1 MSSALEL
8 GFVIAPGVTQLD
20 FTGAMQ
26 VLNPLPGARKHLVAA
41 TLDPVPT
48 DCGFAVVPTTAFAD
62 CPKLDLVLVPGGSGR
77 YIAQAVAD
85 DALLD
90 FLAKAA
96 GEARYVTSV
105 CTGALILGAAGLLKG
120 RRATT
125 HWAYHD
131 ELARVG
137 AIPVEARVVRDGNL
151 FTAGGVTAGVD
162 FGLVIAAELA
172 GETTARTLQLINEY
186 DPDPPF
192 DGGRPERAS
201 PEMLAVIEKRM
212 AGVRE
217 PMREALDRALARRAP

>member
-1 MSSALEL
+1 MSDTFEL

-26 VLNPLPGARKHLVAA
+26 ILNPLPRARKHLVAA
-41 TLDPVPT
+41 SLDPVPT
-48 DCGFAVVPTTAFAD
+48 DCGFAVVPTTTFAD
-62 CPKLDLVLVPGGSGR
+62 CPPLDLVLVPGGSGR
-77 YIAQAVAD
+77 YLAQAVAD
-85 DALLD
+85 DALLG

-96 GEARYVTSV
+96 GEASYVTAV

-137 AIPVEARVVRDGNL
+137 AKPVKARMVRDGDL

-162 FGLVIAAELA
+162 FGLTIAAELA
-172 GETTARTLQLINEY
+172 GETAARACQLINEY
-186 DPDPPF
+186 DPAPPF
-192 DGGRPERAS
+192 DSGHPDRAS
-201 PEMLAVIEKRM
+201 PEVMALIEKRM
-212 AGVRE
+212 AGAIGPLRD
-217 PMREALDRALARRAP
+217 ALDRAMARVG

>member
-1 MSSALEL
+1 MSGTLEL

-26 VLNPLPGARKHLVAA
+26 ILNPLPGARKHLVAA
-41 TLDPVPT
+41 TREPVPT
-48 DCGFAVVPTTAFAD
+48 DCGFSVVPTTSFAD
-62 CPKLDLVLVPGGSGR
+62 CPPLDVILVPGGSAG
-77 YIAQAVAD
+77 YVAQTAAD
-85 DALLD
+85 EALLD
-90 FLAKAA
+90 FLARAA
-96 GEARYVTSV
+96 ETARYLTSV

-137 AIPVEARVVRDGNL
+137 AIPTKARVVRDGSL
-151 FTAGGVTAGVD
+151 FTAGGVTAGID
-162 FGLVIAAELA
+162 FGLTIAAELA
-172 GETTARTLQLINEY
+172 GETTAKTLQLISEY

-201 PEMLAVIEKRM
+201 PEMLTVIEQRM
-212 AGVRE
+212 AGMRE
-217 PMREALDRALARRAP
+217 PMRAALDRAMARRG